1 MAFMATALVFTA
13 LAFSPAG
20 AQSGSPA
27 GPPQVADDEQM
38 QQMMK
43 RMQDMQEQMR
53 GMQGQMRGMQ
63 GQMQGMGSM
72 HGDMRQMMA
81 MMAQMQGMVQQH
93 REQMGMGMQ
102 CPMMAAPQPPAKSEP

>member
-1 MAFMATALVFTA
+1 MKRVVSIATALVFSA
-13 LAFSPAG
+13 LAFGPAG
-20 AQSGSPA
+20 AQSGSP
-27 GPPQVADDEQM
+27 GGLSQVAVDEQM

-43 RMQDMQEQMR
+43 RMQDMQE
-53 GMQGQMRGMQ
+53 QMRGMQ

-81 MMAQMQGMVQQH
+81 MMAQMQGMMQQH
-93 REQMGMGMQ
+93 RAQMGMGMQ

>member
-1 MAFMATALVFTA
+1 MKRVVSIATALVFTA
-13 LAFSPAG
+13 LAFGPAG
-20 AQSGSPA
+20 AQSGSPG

-43 RMQDMQEQMR
+43 RMQDMQDQMR
-53 GMQGQMRGMQ
+53 DMRS
-63 GQMQGMGSM
+63 QMQGMGSM
-72 HGDMRQMMA
+72 HGDMRQMKA
-81 MMAQMQGMVQQH
+81 MMAQMQGMMQQH

>member
-1 MAFMATALVFTA
+1 MKRMAFMATVLVFTA

-20 AQSGSPA
+20 AQPGGPA

-43 RMQDMQEQMR
+43 QMQDMQEQMR
-53 GMQGQMRGMQ
+53 GMQGQM
-63 GQMQGMGSM
+63 QGMGSL

-81 MMAQMQGMVQQH
+81 MMAQMQGMMQQH

-102 CPMMAAPQPPAKSEP
+102 CPMMATPQPPAK